1 SPTLIND
8 QSYKHLIR
16 LYKDEKNHSKSIVIE
31 DTESLRLKDIF
42 HIINSTNNEKIFFA
56 DVVVFVEGIT
66 DRLVFQRILEEK
78 TANIDLKKII
88 EIVEIKGKNNFK
100 KFSKFLDALKIPNY
114 FISDLDYISEVA
126 THEIKSLFVVN
137 ENKIEKDVIKNSK
150 SIDQKSLFKCIDH
163 TIKTSDF
170 VDLKE
175 IWDYI
180 KSFRRKKKT
189 DLTQEEE
196 CKWG

>member
-1 SPTLIND
+1 
-8 QSYKHLIR
+8 
-16 LYKDEKNHSKSIVIE
+16 
-31 DTESLRLKDIF
+31 
-42 HIINSTNNEKIFFA
+42 
-56 DVVVFVEGIT
+56 
-66 DRLVFQRILEEK
+66 
-78 TANIDLKKII
+78 
-88 EIVEIKGKNNFK
+88 IVEIKGKNNFK

-196 CKWG
+196 CKLGDFIKEMKESKNYILTRGDIEDYFPEDLQAKDLTNVITLLDERYDGWKSSNEFKELEGIIQEILEAENIN